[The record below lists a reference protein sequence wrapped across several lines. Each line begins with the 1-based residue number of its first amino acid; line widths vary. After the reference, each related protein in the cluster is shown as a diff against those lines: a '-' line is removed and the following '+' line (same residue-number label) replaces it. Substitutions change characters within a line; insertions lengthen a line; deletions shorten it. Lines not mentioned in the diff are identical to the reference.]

1 MVLDAQHNRKLL
13 EDSEQG
19 ESTLTFMFLK
29 TYSLPSPPV
38 FPLLLR
44 SLLVPSFLPS
54 PHLQQTSVP
63 VGGGDGSKGSCYWK
77 ERRLCPGLGWNQG
90 NHADGH
96 VGMERTGRAEKMG
109 CWVGV
114 RSISQ

>member
-19 ESTLTFMFLK
+19 ESTLTFVFLK

-54 PHLQQTSVP
+54 PIYSKQVSEWGVMDPKVP
-63 VGGGDGSKGSCYWK
+63 ATGKRGGYAQGWGGIRGITQMDTW
-77 ERRLCPGLGWNQG
+77 GWNAQVELKRWAAG
-90 NHADGH
+90 L
-96 VGMERTGRAEKMG
+96 V
-109 CWVGV
+109 
-114 RSISQ
+114 

>member
-19 ESTLTFMFLK
+19 ESMLTFVFLK

-44 SLLVPSFLPS
+44 SLLVPSFIPS
-54 PHLQQTSVP
+54 PHLQQTSVR
-63 VGGGDGSKGSCYWK
+63 VGGGVMDPKVPATGKRGGHAQGWGGI
-77 ERRLCPGLGWNQG
+77 RGITQMDTWGWNAQVELKRWAAG
-90 NHADGH
+90 L
-96 VGMERTGRAEKMG
+96 V
-109 CWVGV
+109 
-114 RSISQ
+114 